1 MSTQQNGA
9 LSKEQ
14 VTALVVCMM
23 ATAKIDGLQP
33 KEQSLIE
40 SFYAE
45 SKMPGLPAFDSLVAT
60 EAATALAA
68 VRGDAAFAEQII
80 LMCLMAGYADGA
92 LSGAERAHVVSIAKQ
107 LGVSDAQ
114 FDALLLQVKDSLIGS
129 LAHLPVSESVAA
141 LVKEL

>member
-1 MSTQQNGA
+1 MNTQQNGA
-9 LSKEQ
+9 FSKEQ
-14 VTALVVCMM
+14 VAALVVCMM

-45 SKMPGLPAFDSLVAT
+45 SKMPGLPTFDSLAT
-60 EAATALAA
+60 GDALASLAA
-68 VRGDAAFAEQII
+68 VRGDVAFAEQLV
-80 LMCLMAGYADGA
+80 LMCLMTGYADGA
-92 LSGAERAHVVSIAKQ
+92 LSDKERAYVMSMAKQ
-107 LGVSDAQ
+107 LSVSDAR
-114 FDALLLQVKDSLIGS
+114 FEELLWQVKDSLIGS

>member
-9 LSKEQ
+9 FSKEQ
-14 VTALVVCMM
+14 VTALVGCMM

-33 KEQSLIE
+33 KEQALIE

-45 SKMPGLPAFDSLVAT
+45 SKMPGLPTFDSLVAGD
-60 EAATALAA
+60 AMASLAA
-68 VRGDAAFAEQII
+68 VRGDVAFAEQLV

-92 LSGAERAHVVSIAKQ
+92 LSEKERAYVVSIAKP
-107 LGVSDAQ
+107 LSVSEAR
-114 FDALLLQVKDSLIGS
+114 FEELLLQVKDSLIGS

-141 LVKEL
+141 LAKEL